1 MDRTNGTLDEARER
15 GRAEAEQFDAA
26 LRELESRERLE
37 RLRSLARYQ
46 GTDALRG
53 RWGDLVS
60 LQDEVQRLAAFE
72 RAVLNSRAWR
82 LIQALRRPFGRAW

>member
-46 GTDALRG
+46 GTDG
-53 RWGDLVS
+53 HG
-60 LQDEVQRLAAFE
+60 
-72 RAVLNSRAWR
+72 
-82 LIQALRRPFGRAW
+82 G